1 MIKTQSKWPVNTGLE
16 TLTKIELLETW
27 NVYKQSFPFLK
38 LKFSWVH
45 GHFSDFMAPYLA
57 KISFQIN
64 DLCSLHTCMC
74 LKSVNYEILHY
85 LILKLLKLTFVDFS
99 PLFQFSE
106 FLRNCWYSV
115 KAKIPPKD
123 TNPTNYFQALY
134 NYHLSLR
141 KNNILIWKIN
151 IS

>member
-1 MIKTQSKWPVNTGLE
+1 M
-16 TLTKIELLETW
+16 LETW

-57 KISFQIN
+57 KISFQIS
-64 DLCSLHTCMC
+64 DLCSTSHVHVSKIC
-74 LKSVNYEILHY
+74 
-85 LILKLLKLTFVDFS
+85 KLRNSSLFNFKIVKTYVRRFDVLSFLFFDF
-99 PLFQFSE
+99 LDFLNFNFQ
-106 FLRNCWYSV
+106 RNCWYSV

-123 TNPTNYFQALY
+123 SNPTNYFRALY
-134 NYHLSLR
+134 NYHLSIIR
-141 KNNILIWKIN
+141 NNILIWKII